1 MELLK
6 RIYAYNGLTSEDY
19 NKIFQ
24 AHTRVTFEKG
34 DCILKNGE
42 VSNEFYCLEEGLVR
56 SHVMDYNGNDITTE
70 FFCQGQIVI
79 EVNSL
84 FHRIP
89 AQENFQAL
97 SKCVAWK
104 ISFEDFQK
112 LYHEI
117 ELFSDWGRAW
127 MSQAL
132 FYFKHRSVSMI
143 THSATDRYL
152 NLLHERPQIL
162 REAPLK
168 TIASYLGITDTS
180 LSRIRKEI
188 TKVSAQ

>member
-6 RIYAYNGLTSEDY
+6 RVYGYEGLTSADLA
-19 NKIFQ
+19 KIFE
-24 AHTRVTFEKG
+24 AHKRVTFAKG
-34 DCILKNGE
+34 DYILKIGE
-42 VSNEFYCLEEGLVR
+42 QANAYHCLEQGLVR
-56 SHVMDYNGNDITTE
+56 AYVMDYNGHDITTE
-70 FFCQGQIVI
+70 FFCEGQVVI
-79 EVNSL
+79 EGNSL
-84 FHRIP
+84 FQRIP
-89 AQENFQAL
+89 SQENFQAL
-97 SKCVAWK
+97 TDCVCWK
-104 ISFEDFQK
+104 IEFEDFQK

-117 ELFSDWGRAW
+117 ELFSEWGRAW
-127 MSQAL
+127 MASAL
-132 FYFKHRSVSMI
+132 FYFKHRMVSMI